1 MKKELPK
8 EAYGGISGKDYVPYV
23 AGTALPGGN
32 LTVFVL
38 GLVLAAIFA
47 ASTAYS
53 GMKAGLTVAAGIPGA
68 ILGTGLVNLFSR
80 QSGILGKNLL
90 QGMSSAGESV
100 ASGLIFVLPS
110 VLLIGAHFTFVEGLL
125 AGVGGVL
132 FGIGVASIV
141 HNYLL
146 VEEHGKL
153 MYPESM
159 AISETLVAS
168 DAGGES
174 LKYMGIGFGI
184 GGLVTLVTSAVFGW
198 VNNVIS
204 FVGNQ
209 AYKYRFEMEV
219 NPMLLGIG
227 FIVGLE
233 ISLMM
238 FAGSVLS
245 NFAVIPLI
253 GYFSDMAAPGLMVW
267 NKAAVPVHGM
277 PVGVIAS
284 SYVKYI
290 GAGMMLCGGII
301 GAIRLIPVIVGS
313 IRETLGAKTAG
324 NRHDTQ
330 YLKILLV
337 GVVVS
342 FVAGLVGSGGNLLM
356 AIVGSVLSLIL
367 MVLFVI
373 VSGRLTGTIG
383 TSNLPVSG
391 MTIASLVLVTMAFVL
406 MGWQGPANNKAL
418 LLFGS
423 LIVVAIAIAGGY
435 MQSQKVTYIIGGNK
449 SEMQRFYALASIVG
463 VVVVVGTIML
473 LSHQLANTGA
483 DAQFGLPQANL
494 MATLTSGIMSGKL
507 PWVMIFVGVFMA
519 IVMYFLE
526 LPIMTVAIGFYLPI
540 STTSIILAGAL
551 LRVLV
556 EKTASTP
563 AEKDT
568 RLAHGVSLSSG
579 LVAGGSIIGLF
590 GIILQVSGVIDL
602 AALTGF
608 AAGNGAAILLLAVL
622 VILTL
627 LPLLSARAARHQDEQ
642 S

>member
-8 EAYGGISGKDYVPYV
+8 GAYGGIAGKDYVPYIT
-23 AGTALPGGN
+23 GTSTLGGS
-32 LTVFVL
+32 TMVFII
-38 GLVLAAIFA
+38 GLILAAIFA

-68 ILGTGLVNLFSR
+68 ILGTGLVNMFAR
-80 QSGILGKNLL
+80 KNGILGKNLI

-100 ASGLIFVLPS
+100 ASGMIFVLPS
-110 VLLIGAHFTFVEGLL
+110 ILLIGSQVTFLEGLL

-132 FGIGVASIV
+132 FGIGVAAIV
-141 HNYLL
+141 HNYLI

-168 DAGGES
+168 DSGGES

-204 FVGNQ
+204 YIGTQ
-209 AYKYRFEMEV
+209 SYKYRFEVEV
-219 NPMLLGIG
+219 NPLLLGIG
-227 FIVGLE
+227 FIVGME

-245 NFAVIPLI
+245 NFAIIPLI
-253 GYFSDMAAPGLMVW
+253 GYFSDMAQPGLMVW
-267 NKAAVPVHGM
+267 NKAHVAVHGM
-277 PVGVIAS
+277 PVGAIAG

-301 GAIRLIPVIVGS
+301 GAIKLIPVIIASVK
-313 IRETLGAKTAG
+313 ETLNAKSG
-324 NRHDTQ
+324 GEGKDLQHI
-330 YLKILLV
+330 KILLA
-337 GVVVS
+337 GVVFS
-342 FVAGLVGSGGNLLM
+342 FIAGFAISGNAMM
-356 AIVGSVLSLIL
+356 AIIGAAVSLVLML
-367 MVLFVI
+367 LFVI

-391 MTIASLVLVTMAFVL
+391 MTIASLVIVTMIFVS
-406 MGWQGPANNKAL
+406 MGWHSLADNKSL
-418 LLFGS
+418 LLFGT
-423 LIVVAIAIAGGY
+423 LIVVAISIAGGY
-435 MQSQKVTYIIGGNK
+435 MQTQKVTYIIGGTK
-449 SEMQRFYALASIVG
+449 SEMQRYYVLASVLG
-463 VVVVVGTIML
+463 VAVVVGTIL
-473 LSHQLANTGA
+473 VLSKQLAMTGA
-483 DAQFGLPQANL
+483 DAPFGLPQANL

-519 IVMYFLE
+519 LVLFFLE

-540 STTSIILAGAL
+540 STTSIILIGAL
-551 LRVLV
+551 VRLLV
-556 EKTASTP
+556 EKTAKSP
-563 AEKDT
+563 VEKEAKV
-568 RLAHGVSLSSG
+568 AHGVSLCSG
-579 LVAGGSIIGLF
+579 LVAGGSIIGLI
-590 GIILQVSGVIDL
+590 GIILQVSGIINL
-602 AALTGF
+602 AELTGF
-608 AAGNGAAILLLAVL
+608 AAGNEVAILLLAVL

-627 LPLLSARAARHQDEQ
+627 IPLMTAKAAHHPSSE
-642 S
+642 